1 MSCNDCNDCENFC
14 TSEITCVDANFT
26 NILVSADATLNDVLE
41 AIDEGMVSLTGPQ
54 GAQGAQGPQ
63 GIQGTAGTAGT
74 AGDRGNAGSNSLIWD
89 SSNGPLTAGGFDSES
104 PNTSFQSVT
113 AWNFNK
119 TSKTGY
125 AGVNGATGNASAW
138 LGAITIGDI
147 IQVHQVDDNTKFGIY
162 TVNQFNYSDP
172 MYSFAVTLLAA
183 NSTFDTNKQYT
194 VSFVK
199 KGLDAPFDVIPVGSI
214 QMYASTEAP
223 LGGWLPCNGDVLP
236 IANYPDLYA
245 VIGST
250 FNYGSVGVGDF
261 QLPNFNGR
269 VPIGTGSVPGSSTYI
284 NLADAAGD
292 SLKTIQ
298 EQELPQHMHP
308 ITDNGHE
315 HNIAVSNT
323 GISTLGALVV
333 SSSSFPVS
341 SLSPLLPATTEPH
354 TTAILNATTGITVDN
369 NNSANTAISLMQPY
383 LGINFIIK
391 Y

>member
-54 GAQGAQGPQ
+54 GVQGIQ
-63 GIQGTAGTAGT
+63 GIQGTTGPAGA
-74 AGDRGNAGSNSLIWD
+74 RGNAGSNSLIWD
-89 SSNGPLTAGGFDSES
+89 SSNGPFTEGGVDSES

-125 AGVNGATGNASAW
+125 TGVNGATGNASAW
-138 LGAITIGDI
+138 LGAIAIGDI

-162 TVNQFNYSDP
+162 TVNESGYSDP
-172 MYSFAVTLLAA
+172 MYTFAVTLLAA
-183 NSTFDTNKQYT
+183 NSTFDYNKQYT

-199 KGLDAPFDVIPVGSI
+199 KGLDAPVDVIPVGTI
-214 QMYASTEAP
+214 QMYAATEAP
-223 LGGWLPCNGDVLP
+223 LGGWLLCNGDVVS

-245 VIGST
+245 VIGSN
-250 FNYGSVGVGDF
+250 FNYGSIGGGDF

-298 EQELPQHMHP
+298 EQELPQHTHP
-308 ITDNGHE
+308 ITDNGHI
-315 HNIAVSNT
+315 HNIDVSDTSIDTSGLILPSDPGFAVSAIFAANT
-323 GISTLGALVV
+323 TTL
-333 SSSSFPVS
+333 PKNN
-341 SLSPLLPATTEPH
+341 
-354 TTAILNATTGITVDN
+354 AIVNATTGITVDN

>member
-54 GAQGAQGPQ
+54 GPQGVQGIQ
-63 GIQGTAGTAGT
+63 GIQGTTGTTGA
-74 AGDRGNAGSNSLIWD
+74 RGNAGSNSLIWD
-89 SSNGPLTAGGFDSES
+89 SSNGPLTEGGFDSES

-125 AGVNGATGNASAW
+125 TGVNGATGNASAW
-138 LGAITIGDI
+138 LGAIAIGDI

-162 TVNQFNYSDP
+162 TVNESSYSDP
-172 MYSFAVTLLAA
+172 MYTFAVTLLAA

-199 KGLDAPFDVIPVGSI
+199 KGLDAPVDVIPVGTI
-214 QMYASTEAP
+214 QMYAATEAP
-223 LGGWLPCNGDVLP
+223 LGGWLLCNGDVVS

-250 FNYGSVGVGDF
+250 FNYGSIGGGDF

-269 VPIGTGSVPGSSTYI
+269 VPIGTGSVPGSSTNI

-298 EQELPQHMHP
+298 EQELPQHTHP
-308 ITDNGHE
+308 ITDNGHG
-315 HNIAVSNT
+315 HNITVSDT
-323 GISTLGALVV
+323 GINGSAPVIVSDPGLPISALA
-333 SSSSFPVS
+333 
-341 SLSPLLPATTEPH
+341 PLAPFTTQAH
-354 TTAILNATTGITVDN
+354 TTAIINSTTGITVDN